1 MNGLQAAAIGQAV
14 CHTCGGLGSPASDR
28 SCQRCGTV
36 LHFRKPDSIQRS
48 WALLMAAYALYLPA
62 NLLPIMETR
71 SLFGAQQDT
80 IMSGVVYLWSSG
92 SWVLASV
99 VFIASVAV
107 PLLKMLSLTVL
118 LVSVHRHS
126 RKQPLQRTK
135 LYRLLELIGR
145 WSMLDVY
152 VVTILVALVQARSL
166 ATIDPGVGVIAFAAV
181 VVLSMLATMSFDPR
195 LIWEAIDNPVDNP
208 TRKEIL
214 S

>member
-1 MNGLQAAAIGQAV
+1 M
-14 CHTCGGLGSPASDR
+14 
-28 SCQRCGTV
+28 
-36 LHFRKPDSIQRS
+36 
-48 WALLMAAYALYLPA
+48 
-62 NLLPIMETR
+62 
-71 SLFGAQQDT
+71 
-80 IMSGVVYLWSSG
+80 
-92 SWVLASV
+92 
-99 VFIASVAV
+99 
-107 PLLKMLSLTVL
+107 
-118 LVSVHRHS
+118 
-126 RKQPLQRTK
+126 
-135 LYRLLELIGR
+135 ELIGR